1 MLNAMQLTG
10 VSKKYD
16 EFELKDISIALPEG
30 SIMGLIGEN
39 GAGKSTTIKLIL
51 DLINRDGG
59 EITVLGQNN
68 REGLKAVKE
77 HIGVVLDESC
87 FPENL
92 TLTEINVILKNIYKT
107 WDAERFEQFAKKFS
121 LPKTKRIKD
130 YSHGMRMKLGIAVAL
145 SHDSKLLIMD
155 EATSGLDPIARD
167 EMLDVFMEF
176 IQDEGHSI
184 FMSSHI
190 LSDLE
195 KICDYITFIH
205 KGKVLFSEKKDD
217 LIEKYG
223 LLKCSQPEFE
233 AMDKAAVVGYYR
245 TNHFGV
251 EALVLRNR
259 MKGEHVIDRVGIEE
273 IMLFS
278 IKERVS

>member
-1 MLNAMQLTG
+1 MANALELKD

-16 EFELKDISIALPEG
+16 EFELKNISIALPQG

-39 GAGKSTTIKLIL
+39 GAGKSTPIKHIL
-51 DLINRDGG
+51 DLIRRDGG
-59 EITVLGQNN
+59 EIFVLGQDN
-68 REGLKAVKE
+68 RENLKSVKE
-77 HIGVVLDESC
+77 HLGVVLDESC

-92 TLTEINVILKNIYKT
+92 TLPEIDKILKNIYRT
-107 WDAERFEQFAKKFS
+107 WNGERFAQYARKFS

-167 EMLDVFMEF
+167 EILDVFMDF
-176 IQDEGHSI
+176 IQNEGHSI

-205 KGKVLFSEKKDD
+205 KGKVLFSETKDD

-223 LLKCSQPEFE
+223 LMKCSQDEFE
-233 AMDKAAVVGYYR
+233 AMDKSAVVGCR

-251 EALVLRNR
+251 EALVLRDR
-259 MKGEHVIDRVGIEE
+259 VKGEHVIDRVGIEE
-273 IMLFS
+273 IMLYLV
-278 IKERVS
+278 KERAA